1 MLIFANLLIIMKIG
15 NLRCQL
21 AIKELPPCYV
31 NTIDVY
37 VRGSFILVFSQCART
52 KLRRLFCIH
61 LLLGKI
67 AIRKCHVEYTIYNHA
82 LHWHILV
89 LKRKVLIL

>member
-21 AIKELPPCYV
+21 AIKKLPPCYV
-31 NTIDVY
+31 NTRTIDVY
-37 VRGSFILVFSQCART
+37 IRGSFILMFSQCAHT
-52 KLRRLFCIH
+52 KLCRPFYIH

-67 AIRKCHVEYTIYNHA
+67 AIRKCHVEYTVYNRA
-82 LHWHILV
+82 LYQHILV
-89 LKRKVLIL
+89 L